1 MFIQSKKALS
11 IVVGYVLLIVFAS
24 VVGVIVYKWQQTYV
38 PKDEYAGCTEGA
50 SLFIVNKSY
59 DCNTNILRFAIK
71 NTGQFSIGGYFIY
84 LKDDQEKTLATVDIS
99 NNNTDPFSRLSVYN
113 INGVKLGIETPP
125 IPARNNSFEPG
136 EVEIEEFDLSH
147 LNDNVYGI
155 EIVPI
160 RWQEEGRKE
169 VLASCK
175 ENRISEVF
183 DGCSEMCIPLSISE
197 ICGER
202 VCGKMLNNCYNEI
215 ECTPGCGEGEFC
227 DSTGNCIVPVD
238 CTDTCESLNFECGS
252 VCGVPC
258 GEYNG
263 ACLGSDICDEDTG
276 QCVLEGSGGGGT
288 GEGCWD
294 YCNTLGF
301 GYTTSSCTRNEG
313 LCKSAP
319 GTPEPGGDYLCTD
332 PNRHVCC
339 CHPQR

>member
-99 NNNTDPFSRLSVYN
+99 NNNTDISSKLIIYN
-113 INGVKLGIETPP
+113 INGVKLGRETLL
-125 IPARNNSFEPG
+125 PARNNSFEPG